1 MQKHLGDAAIEYGK
15 QLKAKI
21 KEKYSYYSK
30 LQDEENKR
38 KILRVLNKWY
48 SILESRIQS
57 NEFKSIEEIS
67 NDFISLEEK
76 LNETFP
82 TYNGKSELFNDFK
95 TKIFAFAGQYFTAKA
110 YSEKKI
116 SSRKKWTKN
125 PKINKWFR
133 NSESKLWE
141 RKWKK
146 ANNVKTK

>member
-30 LQDEENKR
+30 LQDEENKG

-82 TYNGKSELFNDFK
+82 NYNVVNYLMILKLKYLLLQDNISPLKQIQKKNFFKNKMNKKS
-95 TKIFAFAGQYFTAKA
+95 
-110 YSEKKI
+110 
-116 SSRKKWTKN
+116 KN
-125 PKINKWFR
+125 
-133 NSESKLWE
+133 
-141 RKWKK
+141 
-146 ANNVKTK
+146 

>member
-1 MQKHLGDAAIEYGK
+1 MYLKKSLGDAAIEYGK

-82 TYNGKSELFNDFK
+82 NYKGKSELFNDFK
-95 TKIFAFAGQYFTAKA
+95 TKIFAFAGQYFAAKA
-110 YSEKKI
+110 NSEKKI
-116 SSRKKWTKN
+116 SSGTK
-125 PKINKWFR
+125 
-133 NSESKLWE
+133 
-141 RKWKK
+141 
-146 ANNVKTK
+146 

>member
-30 LQDEENKR
+30 LQDEENKG

-82 TYNGKSELFNDFK
+82 NYK
-95 TKIFAFAGQYFTAKA
+95 
-110 YSEKKI
+110 
-116 SSRKKWTKN
+116 
-125 PKINKWFR
+125 
-133 NSESKLWE
+133 
-141 RKWKK
+141 
-146 ANNVKTK
+146 